1 MKIRFSTALISL
13 AAMAFLFTPVLLILD
28 KLPGWTDEGN
38 GPDVW
43 NEEERKV
50 LSSLLLEKLGP
61 PPLDPSNKYELKP
74 EAVALGKRLFH
85 DVRLSLNGAVSCAT
99 CHDPGKLF
107 QDGKA
112 LAQGLGVSNRR
123 TMSLG
128 AVGYHPFFFW
138 DGRKDSLWS
147 QALEPLEN
155 PKEHG
160 MTRTGLLH
168 LMAAHYKADYEKVFG
183 PLPKTEGLPQHA
195 GPLGTAEQQ
204 DAWQSLPRQTRHEI
218 SVSFANLGKAIAA
231 WEKTLQYTPGRVDQY
246 IEALLMNRREQWRV
260 MSTSE
265 KNGMR
270 LFIGK
275 AQCITCHNGP
285 LLTDYSFHNTGV
297 PAASVRE
304 LAAGRSSALEKLQSD
319 PFNCLGP
326 FSDAKADLCGELR
339 FLSNDNP
346 AWLAAFKTPSLRGV
360 GKRAP
365 YMHAGQVENLERVA
379 AHYQKA
385 PPASLGHN
393 DRDPMQLTP
402 SEITDLL
409 AFLNALDSKI
419 VENQATQRVAK

>member
-1 MKIRFSTALISL
+1 MKIRLSTALISL
-13 AAMAFLFTPVLLILD
+13 AAFGFLVTPALSILD
-28 KLPGWTDEGN
+28 KLPAWSSESS
-38 GPDVW
+38 GPDAW
-43 NEEERKV
+43 SDDERKV
-50 LSSLLLEKLGP
+50 LSSLLLSKLGP

-74 EAVALGKRLFH
+74 EAIALGKRLFH
-85 DVRLSLNGAVSCAT
+85 DVRLSTNGAVSCAS
-99 CHDPGKLF
+99 CHDPAKDF

-112 LAQGLGVSNRR
+112 LGQGLAQGNRR

-128 AVGYHPFFFW
+128 SVGYHPFFFW

-168 LMAAHYKADYEKVFG
+168 LMTAHYKADYEKVFG
-183 PLPKTEGLPQHA
+183 ALPKTEGLPQQA
-195 GPLGTAEQQ
+195 GPQGTPEQQ
-204 DAWQSLPRQTRHEI
+204 DAWQSLPRQNRHEI
-218 SVSFANLGKAIAA
+218 SQAFANIGKAIAA
-231 WEKTLQYTPGRVDQY
+231 WEKTLQYTPGRVDHY
-246 IEALLMNRREQWRV
+246 IEALLLNRRDEWKV
-260 MSTSE
+260 LSTSE

-297 PAASVRE
+297 PPASIQE
-304 LAAGRSSALEKLQSD
+304 LAAGRSSALEKLTSD

-365 YMHAGQVENLERVA
+365 YMHAGQMANLERVA

-385 PPASLGHN
+385 TPASIGHN
-393 DRDPMQLTP
+393 ERDPMQLTP

-419 VENQATQRVAK
+419 VENNATLRVAR